1 MTAPSSPSPEADP
14 LAGLLPTILRDK
26 DDRVSAVRS
35 YRPDDRASLERFYA
49 EFSPKREAQGLPPE
63 GVHRVARWLDSILPI
78 GAHLLVEHEGR
89 LVGHAMLIP
98 TERPGVSEYAI
109 FLEEAARGQ
118 GLGTEVNRLSA
129 QVARTLRLDRLWLS
143 VEPRNRP
150 AVRSYEKAGFRFRPE
165 TVFTPELEMELVL

>member
-1 MTAPSSPSPEADP
+1 VTDP
-14 LAGLLPTILRDK
+14 FLAMVDLLSGLVPMVLRDK
-26 DDRVSAVRS
+26 EDRVSAVRPYLS
-35 YRPDDRASLERFYA
+35 GDRESLERFYA
-49 EFSPKREAQGLPPE
+49 DFSPKREAQGLPPE
-63 GVHRVARWLDSILPI
+63 GPVRIARWLDSILHT
-78 GAHLLVEHEGR
+78 GTHLLVEREGR

-98 TERPGVSEYAI
+98 TDRPGVSEYAI
-109 FLEEAARGQ
+109 FLEEGARGQ

-129 QVARTLRLDRLWLS
+129 QVARTLRIDRLWLS